1 MTALKVETK
10 IDLFSLLDGCLNVDK
25 PVGPYIQK
33 MAHTASQMPKPT
45 LKAGEAIPDL
55 KFD

>member
-10 IDLFSLLDGCLNVDK
+10 IDLFSLLDGCQNADK

-33 MAHTASQMPKPT
+33 MAHTASQLPKPT
-45 LKAGEAIPDL
+45 LKAGEAIPEL
-55 KFD
+55 KCD